1 MPAARSCAPAIEIA
15 TSGQQCTARLTGP
28 WTLTGLRRRFEPM
41 RRQLAALACDRR
53 CCWDLRDIETLDSIG
68 AFLLWQA
75 WKRCMPG
82 TLLMRETHRALFE
95 QWTRHP
101 PIPAP
106 PPARLD
112 VWGALTTLI
121 ARHVH
126 VLFEHLCEGVWLVGQ
141 LALDALYLLRHP
153 RRIPWREVSATVYQA
168 GTRALGLTALVGALI
183 GLVVSYLSSIE
194 LRAYGAQSFIVDIVG
209 LGVVRELG
217 PMLAAI
223 LVAGRSGSSMTA
235 QLGVMRLTQEL
246 DALTAMGISP
256 TVRLVL
262 PKVLALLITMPLL
275 VVWTDALALAGGMVA
290 AKAQLGLGFLYFL
303 GALPGAVPLVNLWIG
318 LGKGAVFG
326 VLVGL
331 TAGHFGLRI
340 EPNSESLGLETT
352 QSVVTSITLVIL
364 IDAAFAVLLRN
375 VGLQ

>member
-1 MPAARSCAPAIEIA
+1 
-15 TSGQQCTARLTGP
+15 
-28 WTLTGLRRRFEPM
+28 
-41 RRQLAALACDRR
+41 
-53 CCWDLRDIETLDSIG
+53 
-68 AFLLWQA
+68 
-75 WKRCMPG
+75 
-82 TLLMRETHRALFE
+82 
-95 QWTRHP
+95 
-101 PIPAP
+101 
-106 PPARLD
+106 
-112 VWGALTTLI
+112 
-121 ARHVH
+121 
-126 VLFEHLCEGVWLVGQ
+126 
-141 LALDALYLLRHP
+141 
-153 RRIPWREVSATVYQA
+153 
-168 GTRALGLTALVGALI
+168 ALI

-331 TAGHFGLRI
+331 TAGHF
-340 EPNSESLGLETT
+340 
-352 QSVVTSITLVIL
+352 
-364 IDAAFAVLLRN
+364 
-375 VGLQ
+375 

>member
-1 MPAARSCAPAIEIA
+1 
-15 TSGQQCTARLTGP
+15 
-28 WTLTGLRRRFEPM
+28 
-41 RRQLAALACDRR
+41 
-53 CCWDLRDIETLDSIG
+53 
-68 AFLLWQA
+68 
-75 WKRCMPG
+75 
-82 TLLMRETHRALFE
+82 
-95 QWTRHP
+95 
-101 PIPAP
+101 
-106 PPARLD
+106 
-112 VWGALTTLI
+112 
-121 ARHVH
+121 
-126 VLFEHLCEGVWLVGQ
+126 
-141 LALDALYLLRHP
+141 
-153 RRIPWREVSATVYQA
+153 
-168 GTRALGLTALVGALI
+168 
-183 GLVVSYLSSIE
+183 
-194 LRAYGAQSFIVDIVG
+194 
-209 LGVVRELG
+209 
-217 PMLAAI
+217 
-223 LVAGRSGSSMTA
+223 
-235 QLGVMRLTQEL
+235 EL

-352 QSVVTSITLVIL
+352 QSVMTSITLVIL